1 MTAQYDDT
9 QQSTYTFRDGK
20 ILKALWRFFKPY
32 QTKVIL
38 LIIADLFI
46 NAAFT
51 VESLVLAYLTD
62 ILAGEIIVE
71 DMYAACTFFILLD
84 TVLVFGA
91 SIGAYFLTLS
101 LKKTGQRII
110 YDIRNEMFRSIMAL
124 STKQLRTLKIGS
136 YVTRI
141 TNDTQTI
148 SLFFSDLLPQ
158 MFRSLSSLIII
169 TILTF
174 VYTGWYGFIFLA
186 FLPIVFV
193 LSYFFRKR
201 SRRYYAIE
209 KASVS
214 NMNSYLSE
222 SFSGIKVTKIYANE
236 EKRIKEFNEKNDS
249 IFKSFMTN
257 QNMFSLFY
265 PMMYLLQIV
274 CYLIIIAFGFPAVMA
289 GTITIGNFQMLYSYS
304 GQFFQPV
311 QSLTQQL
318 NTFSQI
324 ITSAERIQHVF
335 EMIPE
340 KEDVDEPVYKDTFEG
355 KIEFRHVYF
364 AYEGDDYVLKDVS
377 FVILPGQEA
386 AFVGATGAGKS
397 TIISLI
403 TRIYEVNSGQILID
417 DVDIND
423 YSIDCLRK
431 NIGVMLQDVF
441 LFSGT
446 IYDNI
451 SLEDKSITNDEIVQA
466 CTDVGANTFIENLPN
481 GYEERVTERGE
492 NFSAGQRQL
501 ISFARTLVY
510 KPSLVLL
517 DEATANIDT
526 ETEHVIQTSMEKIKR
541 IGTTVIVAHR
551 LSTIKNANII
561 FVVSKGEIVERG
573 THQELLALKGTYYN
587 LYRLQNMQLTID
599 NKETMHE

>member
-1 MTAQYDDT
+1 MTSAYDDT
-9 QQSTYTFRDGK
+9 QQTSYTFRDGK
-20 ILKALWRFFKPY
+20 ILKDLWRFFKPY
-32 QTKVIL
+32 GWKVVF
-38 LIIADLFI
+38 LIVVDLFV
-46 NAAFT
+46 NTAFT
-51 VESLVLAYLTD
+51 LESLLLKYLTD

-71 DMYAACTFFILLD
+71 DVFAACTFFILLD
-84 TVLVFGA
+84 TVLIFGG
-91 SIGAYFLTLS
+91 SISAYFLNLS
-101 LKKTGQRII
+101 LKKVGQRII
-110 YDIRNEMFRSIMAL
+110 YDIRNEMFASIMAL

-136 YVTRI
+136 YVTRV

-148 SLFFSDLLPQ
+148 SLLFSDLLPQ

-174 VYTGWYGFIFLA
+174 VYTGYYGFIFLA
-186 FLPIVFV
+186 FLPVV
-193 LSYFFRKR
+193 AVVSYYFRKK

-214 NMNSYLSE
+214 NMNSFLSE
-222 SFSGIKVTKIYANE
+222 SFSGVKVTKIYANE
-236 EKRIKEFNEKNDS
+236 EKRKKEFDEKNDS

-265 PMMYLLQIV
+265 PTMYLLQII
-274 CYLIIIAFGFPAVMA
+274 CYLIIMAFGFPAVVA
-289 GTITIGNFQMLYSYS
+289 STITIGDFQMLYSYS
-304 GQFFQPV
+304 GQFFRPIQT
-311 QSLTQQL
+311 LTQQL

-335 EMIPE
+335 EMVPE
-340 KEDVDEPVYKDTFEG
+340 KEDIDEPVYKDSFEG
-355 KIEFRHVYF
+355 KFEFRQVYF

-377 FVILPGQEA
+377 FVINPGEEA

-417 DVDIND
+417 DIDIND

-451 SLEDKSITNDEIVQA
+451 SLEDTSITKEEIVSA
-466 CTDVGANTFIENLPN
+466 CKDVGADTFIDKLPS
-481 GYEERVTERGE
+481 GYDERVTERGE

-501 ISFARTLVY
+501 VSFARTLVY

-526 ETEHVIQTSMEKIKR
+526 ETEHTIQTSMERIKR

-573 THQELLALKGTYYN
+573 THQELLSLKGLYYN
-587 LYRLQNMQLTID
+587 LYRLQNMQRSIE
-599 NKETMHE
+599 NKETADE

>member
-1 MTAQYDDT
+1 MTAAYDDT
-9 QQSTYTFRDGK
+9 QQTSYTFKDGK
-20 ILKALWRFFKPY
+20 ILKDLWRFFKPY
-32 QTKVIL
+32 KWKVI
-38 LIIADLFI
+38 IMIVIDLFV

-51 VESLVLAYLTD
+51 LESLLLKYLTD

-71 DMYAACTFFILLD
+71 DVFAACTFFILLD
-84 TVLVFGA
+84 TVLIFGG
-91 SIGAYFLTLS
+91 SISAYFLNMS
-101 LKKTGQRII
+101 LKKVGQRII
-110 YDIRNEMFRSIMAL
+110 YDIRNEMFSSIMAL

-136 YVTRI
+136 YETRV

-148 SLFFSDLLPQ
+148 SLLFSDMLPQ

-174 VYTGWYGFIFLA
+174 VYTGYYGFIFLA

-193 LSYFFRKR
+193 ISYWFRKK

-214 NMNSYLSE
+214 NMNSFLSE
-222 SFSGIKVTKIYANE
+222 SFSGVKVTKIYANE
-236 EKRIKEFNEKNDS
+236 EKRIKEFDEKNDS
-249 IFKSFMTN
+249 IFKSFMKN
-257 QNMFSLFY
+257 QNMFSVFN
-265 PMMYLLQIV
+265 PSMYLLQII
-274 CYLIIIAFGFPAVMA
+274 CYLIIMAYGFPAVVA
-289 GTITIGNFQMLYSYS
+289 STITIGDFQMLYSYS
-304 GQFFQPV
+304 GQFFRPV
-311 QSLTQQL
+311 QTLTQQL

-335 EMIPE
+335 EMVPE
-340 KEDVDEPVYKDTFEG
+340 KEDVDEPIYKDTFEG

-364 AYEGDDYVLKDVS
+364 AYEGDDFVQKDDS
-377 FVILPGQEA
+377 IVINPGEEA

-397 TIISLI
+397 SIISLI

-417 DVDIND
+417 DIDINK

-451 SLEDKSITNDEIVQA
+451 SLEDESIRKDEIVRA
-466 CTDVGANTFIENLPN
+466 CQDVGADTFIEKLPD

-526 ETEHVIQTSMEKIKR
+526 ETEHIIQTSMEKIKR

-573 THQELLALKGTYYN
+573 THQELLSLKGTYYN
-587 LYRLQNMQLTID
+587 LYRLQNMQLSFN
-599 NKETMHE
+599 NKETMDE